1 MTDIAARPKPRA
13 HAAHLGSARLRS
25 VATAVPSHIL
35 SQADVLKAA
44 ATVFAPKFAD
54 FSRLMPVYEN
64 AQIETRHSCVPLSW
78 FLSPRDLKERNDRY
92 IENAVSLLA
101 DAATRAIAA
110 AGLSKSDIDG
120 IVSVSTSGIATP
132 SLDALVMERLG
143 LRPDLQRLPIFGLG
157 CAGGVI
163 GLARTAQLSRAEPGR
178 NFLFLVVELCSLN
191 FLHND
196 LSKSN
201 VVAAALFADGAAA
214 AVISTARDGQ
224 DDDIGTGM
232 VIRASGEHTWPNSLD
247 IMGWDVGSDGFK
259 VVFSRDIPSLARTEL
274 RPIVDRFLGLNGLTR
289 ADIDSFICHPGG
301 AKVLDA
307 LEVALDVEPGRLAI
321 SRDILRR
328 YGNMSA
334 ATIMFVLEETLR
346 TQTPELAML
355 TTFGPGFT
363 SALLLLERV
372 S

>member
-1 MTDIAARPKPRA
+1 MTDTDIRSRPLAHPPR
-13 HAAHLGSARLRS
+13 LGSARLKS
-25 VATAVPSHIL
+25 IATAVPHHIL
-35 SQADVLKAA
+35 SQEDVLKAA
-44 ATVFAPKFAD
+44 AAIFAPKFAD
-54 FSRLMPVYEN
+54 FSRLMPVYQN
-64 AQIETRHSCVPLSW
+64 AQIDTRHSCVPLDW
-78 FLSPRDLKERNDRY
+78 FMSPRDLRERNDCY

-110 AGLSKSDIDG
+110 AGLSTDDIDG
-120 IVSVSTSGIATP
+120 IVCVSTSGIATP

-163 GLARTAQLSRAEPGR
+163 GLARTAQLSRSEPGR

-191 FLHND
+191 FLHSD

-214 AVISTARDGQ
+214 AVIAAPRDGA
-224 DDDIGTGM
+224 DDDVGTGM
-232 VIRASGEHTWPNSLD
+232 VIRASGEHTWPHSLD

-259 VVFSRDIPSLARTEL
+259 VVFSRDIPALARSEL

-289 ADIDSFICHPGG
+289 ADIDNFVCHPGG
-301 AKVLDA
+301 AKVIDA
-307 LEVALDVEPGRLAI
+307 LEDALELAPDTLSI

-334 ATIMFVLEETLR
+334 ATIMFVLEKTLS
-346 TQTPELAML
+346 TQTPDLALL